1 MEAKPRYEASDTAR
15 DTTDVPLGAQ
25 GRLEESPADMD
36 APQLLLSSLSCA
48 PLEGGSGP
56 IEAVAGEGLA
66 SEQSSNTEPAAQQG
80 RQDLQG
86 RLPASLSSN
95 NNATTTT
102 DLEIACEPL
111 KAVTLTPIEMST
123 SEPVAIEEPDQAAEP
138 QSQDDDSKVSGSLHP
153 VSEIGGLPEE
163 DLELVRFGSSSE
175 NYSCSITG
183 SSRASSPLSEPDTHG
198 IAYTY
203 DGPPGHRILHLRP
216 TAEQWEDFPALL
228 AFARN
233 LHAEVDGCFK
243 IILPEELQEPLP
255 DKDPQH
261 VTANAYRI
269 RQINHRTFWQV
280 STVPSEGAFSSSEPE
295 GELSG
300 SVDDKFKKLKTLFN
314 KSKDRQMRNV
324 RYRVDVPAWTAK
336 QRREAGVPERSPI
349 HPLAGDKLDKT
360 KAIIPGIHTPYVYE
374 SAQHFGA
381 TFQLHAEDF
390 RLSSLNHLYK
400 GRKIWIVVPAT
411 AVDVAEEALN
421 RKGKCSQFMRHRAE
435 FFFPEKLQKMGIPHR
450 IVDQRPGETIV
461 ILPDAYHEGFSTGY
475 TLAEAKNYA
484 DSDWTADT
492 YQPCQ
497 PSCQLMT
504 AIPAE
509 FMRPLREGEERLD
522 LCAGYK
528 EVGGDE
534 ASRTL
539 EQQQQQQ
546 PKAEELPHAEVQSSS
561 PALKRPI
568 EHTIADE
575 IVFKHPRLDQDPKL
589 SVHAHV

>member
-1 MEAKPRYEASDTAR
+1 MEAKPRYEADDTAR
-15 DTTDVPLGAQ
+15 DVALGAQ

-36 APQLLLSSLSCA
+36 APLRPFASPSCA
-48 PLEGGSGP
+48 PLERGAGRA
-56 IEAVAGEGLA
+56 IEAGLA
-66 SEQSSNTEPAAQQG
+66 DGQSSNTEPVAQL
-80 RQDLQG
+80 DLQG
-86 RLPASLSSN
+86 RLPA
-95 NNATTTT
+95 TT
-102 DLEIACEPL
+102 DADSACEPL
-111 KAVTLTPIEMST
+111 TTATLTPVEMS
-123 SEPVAIEEPDQAAEP
+123 AIEEPDQATKP
-138 QSQDDDSKVSGSLHP
+138 QSQDEDLKPGP
-153 VSEIGGLPEE
+153 PPEE
-163 DLELVRFGSSSE
+163 ELELARFGSSSE
-175 NYSCSITG
+175 NCSSSTNTG

-216 TAEQWEDFPALL
+216 TAEQWGDFPTLL
-228 AFARN
+228 EFARS
-233 LHAEVDGCFK
+233 LHAELDGCFK
-243 IILPEELQEPLP
+243 IILPEELREPLP
-255 DKDPQH
+255 EKDPQQ
-261 VTANAYRI
+261 VAANAYRI

-314 KSKDRQMRNV
+314 KSKDKQMRNV

-400 GRKIWIVVPAT
+400 GRKIWVVVPAT

-484 DSDWTADT
+484 DPDWTADT

-509 FMRPLREGEERLD
+509 FMRPLRDGEERLD
-522 LCAGYK
+522 LCAAYK
-528 EVGGDE
+528 DVGGDE
-534 ASRTL
+534 ASRLL

-546 PKAEELPHAEVQSSS
+546 QPKEEDSLHDEIQVSNPM
-561 PALKRPI
+561 LKRPI
-568 EHTIADE
+568 EDAIPDEIQVSNPMLKRPIEDIIPDE
-575 IVFKHPRLDQDPKL
+575 IVCKHPRFDQDSIL
-589 SVHAHV
+589 SVHSNV

>member
-15 DTTDVPLGAQ
+15 DTTDMPLGAQ

-36 APQLLLSSLSCA
+36 APQLLLSSPPCA
-48 PLEGGSGP
+48 PVERGAGRVV
-56 IEAVAGEGLA
+56 EAVAGEGLA
-66 SEQSSNTEPAAQQG
+66 NGQSSNTEPAAQQG

-95 NNATTTT
+95 NNTTTT
-102 DLEIACEPL
+102 ADADLACEPL
-111 KAVTLTPIEMST
+111 AAVTLTPVEMST
-123 SEPVAIEEPDQAAEP
+123 PEPVAMEEPDQATRP
-138 QSQDDDSKVSGSLHP
+138 LSQDKGSKVSGSLHP
-153 VSEIGGLPEE
+153 SSEIGELPEE
-163 DLELVRFGSSSE
+163 ELELARFGSSSE
-175 NYSCSITG
+175 NYGSSITG

-255 DKDPQH
+255 EKDSQY

-300 SVDDKFKKLKTLFN
+300 SVDEKFKKLKTLFN
-314 KSKDRQMRNV
+314 KSKDKQMRNV

-421 RKGKCSQFMRHRAE
+421 RRGKCSQFMRHRAE

-484 DSDWTADT
+484 DDDWTADT

-509 FMRPLREGEERLD
+509 FMRPLQEGEERLD

-528 EVGGDE
+528 DVGDE
-534 ASRTL
+534 ASKAL
-539 EQQQQQQ
+539 EQQQQ
-546 PKAEELPHAEVQSSS
+546 PKAEESTHAEIQAN
-561 PALKRPI
+561 PTLKRPI
-568 EHTIADE
+568 EDTIPDE
-575 IVFKHPRLDQDPKL
+575 IVYKHPRLDQDSII
-589 SVHAHV
+589 SVHANV